1 MRSRRALLFLMLA
14 AAVALGAALRW
25 TTHAELRAGDRV
37 HALTSD
43 DNYHL
48 RRARFAAAHFPRTIL
63 FDPLMNFP
71 AGGVAIWPPLFDLA
85 LALPAR
91 LAHGANASAGDVERG
106 AAAVPVA
113 LAAGSIVLAG
123 LLGRRL
129 LGPGAGVAA
138 AFFLAVCPGHV
149 LWTQYAH
156 TDQHAGESFCG
167 LL

>member
-63 FDPLMNFP
+63 FDPMMNFP
-71 AGGVAIWPPLFDLA
+71 SGGVPIWPPLFDLM
-85 LALPAR
+85 LAAPAR
-91 LAHGANASAGDVERG
+91 LLHGAGATAFEVERG
-106 AAAVPVA
+106 AAVVPVV
-113 LAAGSIVLAG
+113 LAGGTIALAG
-123 LLGRRL
+123 LLGL
-129 LGPGAGVAA
+129 EIFGV
-138 AFFLAVCPGHV
+138 
-149 LWTQYAH
+149 W
-156 TDQHAGESFCG
+156 
-167 LL
+167 